1 MKFIAEDILEFTQ
14 ASQLFTINIK
24 TESVFKS
31 Y

>member
-1 MKFIAEDILEFTQ
+1 MKFTTEDILEFTQ
-14 ASQLFTINIK
+14 TSQLFTINIK